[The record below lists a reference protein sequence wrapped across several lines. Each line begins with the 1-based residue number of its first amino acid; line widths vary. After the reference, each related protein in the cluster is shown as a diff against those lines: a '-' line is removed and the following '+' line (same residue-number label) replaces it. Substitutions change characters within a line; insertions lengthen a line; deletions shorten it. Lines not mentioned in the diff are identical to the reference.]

1 MANRCFFF
9 AADSTTDMVCI
20 DSDKVTDLEVSDAT
34 TVNVNYG
41 TNAGGNGSIVIG
53 VTSGK
58 ADDVVKE
65 IARLVLTGRGVI
77 TLADDVNSIYGIDGI
92 EEVDSIAHS

>member
-9 AADSTTDMVCI
+9 AADSATDMVCI

-41 TNAGGNGSIVIG
+41 TNAGGNGSIVLG

-58 ADDVVKE
+58 ADNVVKE
-65 IARLVLTGRGVI
+65 IARLVLTGKGVI
-77 TLADDVNSIYGIDGI
+77 TLGDDVNSTYGIDGI

>member
-1 MANRCFFF
+1 
-9 AADSTTDMVCI
+9 MVCI
-20 DSDKVTDLEVSDAT
+20 DSDRVSEIEVTNAT
-34 TVNVNYG
+34 TVSINYG
-41 TNAGGNGSIVIG
+41 TNANGDGSIVLG

-65 IARLVLTGRGVI
+65 LGRIVLQGVGVI
-77 TLADDVNSIYGIDGI
+77 TIADDVNSVYAVDGI

>member
-20 DSDKVTDLEVSDAT
+20 DSDKVSDIEVTNAT
-34 TVNVNYG
+34 TVSVNYS
-41 TNAGGNGSIVIG
+41 TNQNGDGSIVLG
-53 VTSGK
+53 VTDGK

-65 IARLVLTGRGVI
+65 VARLVLTGKGVI
-77 TLADDVNSIYGIDGI
+77 TLGDDVIPFTG
-92 EEVDSIAHS
+92 

>member
-9 AADSTTDMVCI
+9 AADSATDMACI
-20 DSDKVTDLEVSDAT
+20 DSDRVTDLEVADAT
-34 TVNVNYG
+34 TVTVNFA
-41 TNAGGNGSIVIG
+41 TNAGGNGAITLG

-58 ADDVVKE
+58 ADDVVKA

-77 TLADDVNSIYGIDGI
+77 TLGDDVNSIYGIDGI
-92 EEVDSIAHS
+92 EEVDTITHS

>member
-9 AADSTTDMVCI
+9 AADSATDMVCI

-34 TVNVNYG
+34 TVNINYG

-58 ADDVVKE
+58 ADDVVKA

-77 TLADDVNSIYGIDGI
+77 TLADDVTGTYGIDGI

>member
-1 MANRCFFF
+1 MAQ
-9 AADSTTDMVCI
+9 T
-20 DSDKVTDLEVSDAT
+20 L
-34 TVNVNYG
+34 
-41 TNAGGNGSIVIG
+41 GGNGSIVIG

-58 ADDVVKE
+58 ADDVVKA

-77 TLADDVNSIYGIDGI
+77 TLADDVTGTYGIDGI